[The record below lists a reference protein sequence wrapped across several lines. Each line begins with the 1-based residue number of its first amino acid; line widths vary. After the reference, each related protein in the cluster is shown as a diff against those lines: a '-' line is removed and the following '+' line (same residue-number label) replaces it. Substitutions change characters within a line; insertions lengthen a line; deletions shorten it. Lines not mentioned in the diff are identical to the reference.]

1 MRLKILVILFFV
13 GGLPAPA
20 QHILQLSIF
29 KLPENHPGK
38 EDIYLAG
45 TFNNWNP
52 RDEKYKM
59 IKNEGG
65 YSISV
70 SVNDKTGQYKL
81 TRGSWDKV
89 ECDTEGNEINNRN
102 YDVEINELVGLTVEG
117 WKDKVPKKSTA
128 SKNVSIAD
136 TAFYIPQ
143 LKRKRAI
150 RVYLPDGYHNSKLR
164 YPVIYMHDGQNLFD
178 RATAFAGEWGVDEFL
193 DSTKLKKCIV
203 VGIDN
208 GGAKRM
214 NEYNFYDNQ
223 RFGKGEG
230 NAYADF
236 IVKTLKPFID
246 KKYRTLKDKKNT
258 SISGSSMGGL
268 ISFQTLLKYP
278 SVFGAAGIYSPSFWI
293 TTKLTEEIKNKGR
306 LVNSRIYFFAGKLE
320 DANMAMVRDAIRMYE
335 SMRAVS
341 KSKMKLVIK
350 DDGKHNEDS
359 WRKDFPE
366 FYQWITN

>member
-1 MRLKILVILFFV
+1 MRIKILIILFSVLSLFTS
-13 GGLPAPA
+13 A
-20 QHILQLSIF
+20 QYSLQLSIF
-29 KLPENHPGK
+29 KLPDNHPGK

-52 RDEKYKM
+52 KDEKFKM
-59 IKNEGG
+59 TKNEGG
-65 YSISV
+65 YSISAIV
-70 SVNDKTGQYKL
+70 KDKTGQYKL

-89 ECDTEGNEINNRN
+89 ECDGEGNDISNRN
-102 YDVEINELVGLTVEG
+102 YDVEVNELVGLTVLA
-117 WKDKVPKKSTA
+117 WKDKFPKKSTA
-128 SKNVSIAD
+128 SKNVHLVD

-143 LKRKRAI
+143 LKRKRTI
-150 RVYLPDGYHNSKLR
+150 RIYLPDGYSASKLR
-164 YPVIYMHDGQNLFD
+164 YPVLYMHDGQNLFD
-178 RATAFAGEWGVDEFL
+178 KSTSFAGEWGVDEFL

-208 GGAKRM
+208 DGAKRM
-214 NEYNFYDNQ
+214 NEYNIYDNQ

-230 NAYADF
+230 NGYADF

-246 KKYRTLKDKKNT
+246 KKYRTLEDKKNT

-278 SVFGAAGIYSPSFWI
+278 AVFGSAGVYSPSFWI
-293 TTKLTEEIKNKGR
+293 TTKLQDEIKVKGK
-306 LVNSRIYFFAGKLE
+306 LVNSKIYFFTGKLE
-320 DANMAMVRDAIRMYE
+320 DANMGMVKDAIKVYDE
-335 SMRAVS
+335 MRKVS

-350 DDGKHNEDS
+350 DDGRHNEET

-366 FYQWITN
+366 FYRWILN